1 MGVGL
6 VLALQWQFEPW
17 NVKARVERARAEANK
32 ARAQS
37 ELADLGAAYDAA
49 TVLSEATAAKTKV
62 EASIEGE
69 KAARAWLASVLQNE
83 AVGTAEAKDLADA
96 YIAWFQMKARWAQS
110 VFQWNVAVVRL
121 GRATGEFR
129 AGPNRPR

>member
-1 MGVGL
+1 
-6 VLALQWQFEPW
+6 
-17 NVKARVERARAEANK
+17 
-32 ARAQS
+32 
-37 ELADLGAAYDAA
+37 
-49 TVLSEATAAKTKV
+49 VLSEATAAKTKV